1 MKKLNV
7 GLFIDTFYP
16 MVDGVIQVVDQY
28 ATRLNK
34 FCNVTVFTTAPRR
47 GRVDDKVHPYK
58 VVKCKVMAVP
68 GQDYDLALVGS
79 DKEYR
84 KALKESNLDIVHIHS
99 PFSIGKSG
107 VKYAKKHHIP
117 VIATMHSQYK
127 QDFYKATKIKWLSNA
142 LTANIMKVFNKCDG
156 CYAVNKRIAQIYFED
171 YKAKKLP
178 GVLLNGTDFMPV
190 EDKTKARK
198 LVNEKYNLQDDVP
211 LFLFVGRLTVLKNIL
226 FIVEALKKL
235 KESGQTF
242 KMMYVGTG
250 IDEDKLKAKIQ
261 ELQLENDII
270 LTGKIMDR
278 ELLKAIYSRADL
290 FLFPS
295 YYDANSLVQIEA
307 ASQKTPTVFLE
318 GSATSASVTND
329 VNGFIAPNDV
339 QAFADKIKDV
349 VNDEKLY
356 QRVKESAYT
365 DLYRTWDEC
374 VEDAYNLYVKFVE
387 ENRQKGIENKEKK

>member
-1 MKKLNV
+1 MEKLNV

-34 FCNVTVFTTAPRR
+34 FCNVTVFTTAPRK
-47 GRVDDKVHPYK
+47 GKVDDKPHPYK

-68 GQDYDLALVGS
+68 GQDYDLALPGA
-79 DKEYR
+79 DKEYK
-84 KALKESNLDIVHIHS
+84 KALAEANLDIVHIHS

-107 VKYAKKHHIP
+107 IKYAKKHNIP

-127 QDFYKATKIKWLSNA
+127 QDFYKATKMKWLANI
-142 LTANIMKVFNKCDG
+142 LTANIMKKFNACDR
-156 CYAVNKRIAQIYFED
+156 CFAVNKRIAEIYFQD
-171 YKAKKLP
+171 YKAKELP
-178 GVLLNGTDFMPV
+178 AVLANGTDFVPV
-190 EDKTKARK
+190 ADENEARE
-198 LVNEKYNLQDDVP
+198 LVNKKFNLSDNMP
-211 LFLFVGRLTVLKNIL
+211 LLLFVGRLTVLKNIL
-226 FIVEALKKL
+226 FIVEALKIL
-235 KESGQTF
+235 KDNGKSF

-250 IDEDKLKAKIQ
+250 IDEEKLKEKIE
-261 ELQLENDII
+261 ELGMQDDVI

-278 ELLKAIYSRADL
+278 ELLKAIYSRAEL

-329 VNGFIAPNDV
+329 VNGFIAPNSIE
-339 QAFADKIKDV
+339 AFADKIENVLADAS
-349 VNDEKLY
+349 LY
-356 QRVKESAYT
+356 QKVKENAFS

-374 VEDAYNLYVKFVE
+374 VEEAYKIYLSF
-387 ENRQKGIENKEKK
+387 INKKKEQ